1 MAQQMQVAYSS
12 CFNGSAAFASVPYH
26 CGVDNYINYRFVCNL
41 GFRGVNDFV
50 RDAQKFQS
58 EGKIDS
64 LSNLRNQRHYH
75 YVPQYDT
82 LVAWNIRTR
91 SNTGEFFKAVGMN
104 SRNIEIVIGNKSDH
118 WMPTDNINLPSCT
131 NSIVRKIGTNT
142 TAVSFCQYKGA
153 LEGLRFLYKD
163 QSSLSS
169 PDATTILQPLREF
182 SQSKFLA
189 EADAKF
195 LDSIGYLYIPTNCV
209 NGEKRCKFHVA
220 MHGCRGSRS
229 AVGSAFVKESGYL
242 EVAEKND
249 IVMIFPQS
257 IPFEGNPDG
266 CWDCFDASG
275 PDAATKTGKQM
286 RALMSMIKTVTEI
299 QGCL

>member
-1 MAQQMQVAYSS
+1 MYQILLKRCLLLASLATLSLTHSQKQILNNLGPLNVDPSPLFISGFSSGGNMAQQMQVAYSS
-12 CFNGSAAFASVPYH
+12 CFRGSAAFASVPYH
-26 CGVDNYINYRFVCNL
+26 CGVDNYINYRVLCNL
-41 GFRGVNDFV
+41 GFRKVSDFV
-50 RDAQKFQS
+50 RDARKFQR

-82 LVAWNIRTR
+82 LVAFNTRTR
-91 SNTGEFFKAVGMN
+91 TNTGEFFKAVGMN
-104 SRNIEIVIGNKSDH
+104 SKNIEIVIGNKSDH
-118 WMPTDNINLPSCT
+118 WMPTDNTKLPRCT
-131 NSIVRKIGTNT
+131 KSVVWNAFSKT
-142 TAVSFCQYKGA
+142 TGVSFCQYKGA

-163 QSSLSS
+163 QASLSS

-189 EADAKF
+189 ADDAKF
-195 LDSIGYLYIPTNCV
+195 LDPRGYLYIPSNCV
-209 NGEKRCKFHVA
+209 NGAKRCKFHVA

-249 IVMIFPQS
+249 IV
-257 IPFEGNPDG
+257 
-266 CWDCFDASG
+266 
-275 PDAATKTGKQM
+275 
-286 RALMSMIKTVTEI
+286 
-299 QGCL
+299 